1 MFEFKLPDLGEGIH
15 EGELLKWYVNVGDT
29 IEEDADLMD
38 VETDKAAVTIPS
50 PRSGKVVKLN
60 GNVGDTLHV
69 GTVVVVVDD
78 GTGGTVEEAAP
89 APEPAKET
97 PAAAAEAVKPA
108 PAPEK
113 PAEAAKPAAAPAHK
127 QFVLSGSPQDRV
139 PAAPATRRLAR
150 ELGLDINQ
158 VKGSGPGGRV
168 TPEDVH
174 AFSQGTPV
182 AGTAP
187 ATPAPSSVA
196 ASAPEVQ
203 GPAPTFTGGGSG
215 IPFFEVEQM
224 PDFEELGPVE
234 REPFRSIRRK
244 VAKKMVA
251 SMVMVPHVAHMD
263 EADVTEIEAFR
274 TKERKRREGTP
285 GGKLTLLPFVIK
297 AMTGLLKRYP
307 MFNASLDP
315 YREELVY
322 KKYYNIGF
330 AADTDRGLVVP
341 VVKGTDAK
349 SIIQISSDIVDL
361 ATKAREGSLDAGDM
375 RGGSFTI
382 TNVGPIGGT
391 GLIPTINYPEVA
403 ILGMGRVSEKPVV
416 RDGEIVIRKMLPLT
430 LAFDHRVADGA
441 QAAHMVTELCNLL
454 SDPNQLLLES

>member
-15 EGELLKWYVNVGDT
+15 EGELLKWYVEVGDT

-50 PRSGKVVKLN
+50 PRKGKVAKLN
-60 GNVGDTLHV
+60 GSVGDTLHV
-69 GTVVVVVDD
+69 GDVVVVIDD
-78 GTGGTVEEAAP
+78 GSGGSVEEAAP
-89 APEPAKET
+89 KEEPKQETKAEAPKAEEAKPAPQAAKPSPT
-97 PAAAAEAVKPA
+97 PAAASTP
-108 PAPEK
+108 
-113 PAEAAKPAAAPAHK
+113 
-127 QFVLSGSPQDRV
+127 GSPLDRV

-168 TPEDVH
+168 TPEDVR
-174 AFSQGTPV
+174 AFSEGKPQAAAASTAV
-182 AGTAP
+182 VSAP
-187 ATPAPSSVA
+187 AATADDAKDAPVFS
-196 ASAPEVQ
+196 
-203 GPAPTFTGGGSG
+203 GGASG

-224 PDFEELGPVE
+224 PDFEEQGPVE
-234 REPFRSIRRK
+234 REAVRSIRRK

-263 EADVTEIEAFR
+263 EADVTDIEAFR
-274 TKERKRREGTP
+274 TAERKRREGTP
-285 GGKLTLLPFVIK
+285 GGKLTLLPFVVK

-315 YREELVY
+315 HREELVY

-330 AADTDRGLVVP
+330 AADTERGLVVP
-341 VVKGTDAK
+341 VVKGTDSK
-349 SIIQISSDIVDL
+349 SIIQVSADIVDL
-361 ATKAREGSLDAGDM
+361 ATKAREGALDPADM
-375 RGGSFTI
+375 RGGTFTI

-403 ILGMGRVSEKPVV
+403 ILGMGRVTEKPVV

>member
-15 EGELLKWYVNVGDT
+15 EGELLKWYVEVGEE

-50 PRSGKVVKLN
+50 PRKGKIAKLN
-60 GNVGDTLHV
+60 GSVGDTLHV
-69 GTVVVVVDD
+69 GDVVVVIDD
-78 GTGGTVEEAAP
+78 GSGGSMEEAAP
-89 APEPAKET
+89 KEEPKQESKAEEPKKE
-97 PAAAAEAVKPA
+97 EAKPA
-108 PAPEK
+108 PQ
-113 PAEAAKPAAAPAHK
+113 AAKTSPAPSATTP
-127 QFVLSGSPQDRV
+127 GSPLNRV

-168 TPEDVH
+168 SPDDVR
-174 AFSQGTPV
+174 AFSEGKPQAATAATTPPEAAGEESREAPVFSGGT
-182 AGTAP
+182 
-187 ATPAPSSVA
+187 
-196 ASAPEVQ
+196 
-203 GPAPTFTGGGSG
+203 SG

-224 PDFEELGPVE
+224 PDFEEQGPVE
-234 REPFRSIRRK
+234 REPVRSIRRK

-263 EADVTEIEAFR
+263 EADVTDIEAFR
-274 TKERKRREGTP
+274 AAERKRREGTP

-315 YREELVY
+315 HREELVY

-330 AADTDRGLVVP
+330 AADTDRGLMVP
-341 VVKGTDAK
+341 VVKGTESK
-349 SIIQISSDIVDL
+349 SIIQVSADIVDL
-361 ATKAREGSLDAGDM
+361 ATKAREGALDPADM
-375 RGGSFTI
+375 RGGTFTI

-403 ILGMGRVSEKPVV
+403 ILGMGRVTEKPVV

-441 QAAHMVTELCNLL
+441 QAAHMVTELCKLL